1 MAKKADI
8 LWKGILEDVFEDF
21 LCFIYPKA
29 SNIID
34 FSKDPEFLD
43 KELEQVFPP
52 EKDQFSPKV
61 VDKLVKLRTYTGEEE
76 WVLLH
81 IEVQGRYDSDF
92 NKRMLRYYY
101 RILDKYQ
108 KPITAF
114 VIFTESTT
122 LDRINHYERNFMGTR
137 LFYQFNTLKI
147 SQQKDEDLLAS
158 DNPFALVVLSAKTA
172 FCGKKLGTDVERD
185 RVLRELKLTIVK
197 ALHAKGHPEHKITK
211 IMNFL
216 RFYVNFETEEINNI
230 FEQDIQTI
238 TEKTTTMGIEELL
251 LARAKHEGLKEG
263 EKKGAQKERDRAVEE
278 KKEVAQILKQ
288 NGVELSI
295 IAKSTRLPLS
305 LIQSL

>member
-1 MAKKADI
+1 MQEI
-8 LWKGILEDVFEDF
+8 LLIL
-21 LCFIYPKA
+21 
-29 SNIID
+29 
-34 FSKDPEFLD
+34 
-43 KELEQVFPP
+43 
-52 EKDQFSPKV
+52 
-61 VDKLVKLRTYTGEEE
+61 
-76 WVLLH
+76 
-81 IEVQGRYDSDF
+81 
-92 NKRMLRYYY
+92 YYY

-197 ALHAKGHPEHKITK
+197 ALHAKGYPEHKITK

-263 EKKGAQKERDRAVEE
+263 EKKLIAEKRKALAE
-278 KKEVAQILKQ
+278 KKQIAQILKQ
-288 NGVELSI
+288 NGIEWNI
-295 IAKSTRLPLS
+295 IAESTKLPLS